1 MKGLKHKVVIVT
13 GAGGGLGR
21 ATAQLLAEA
30 GALLAITDLDQAA
43 VNETGEIVRGL
54 GASVVIRTGDGA
66 LPATADAVVQAAE
79 STFGGIGGIC
89 NIAGINGVATL
100 EEISVELFTRVM
112 QTNCLSQILTI
123 QRALPALRRAEAASV
138 VNVASVGA
146 LVGLPYL
153 SVYCASKAA
162 ILGLTRALALEL
174 SPAIRCNAICPGGI
188 DTPMSRTLL
197 AQFEE
202 EEQAILR
209 EKLIGRQMIKR
220 FAEAHEIAR
229 SVVFLLSEEAAF
241 VTGAVLAADGG
252 ATAW

>member
-1 MKGLKHKVVIVT
+1 MTGLKDKSVVIT

-21 ATAQLLAEA
+21 ATAELLSKE
-30 GALLAITDLDQAA
+30 GALLAITDLDWNS
-43 VNETGEIVRGL
+43 VNETAEIVRGL
-54 GASVVIRTGDGA
+54 GGAVVATAGDGA
-66 LPATADAVVQAAE
+66 HLSTADAVVQAAE
-79 STFGGIGGIC
+79 TAYGGIGGVC
-89 NIAGINGVATL
+89 NVAGINGVGML
-100 EEISVELFTRVM
+100 EDISIDLFTRVM
-112 QTNCLSQILTI
+112 QTNCLSQILTT
-123 QRALPALRRAEAASV
+123 QRALPALRRAKAASV

-146 LVGLPYL
+146 LIGLPYL
-153 SVYCASKAA
+153 SVYCASKSA

-174 SPAIRCNAICPGGI
+174 APHIRCNAICPGGI

-202 EEQAILR
+202 AEQVALR
-209 EKLIGRQMIKR
+209 EKLIGRQLLKR

-229 SVVFLLSEEAAF
+229 SIIFLLSDEAAF

>member
-1 MKGLKHKVVIVT
+1 
-13 GAGGGLGR
+13 
-21 ATAQLLAEA
+21 
-30 GALLAITDLDQAA
+30 
-43 VNETGEIVRGL
+43 
-54 GASVVIRTGDGA
+54 VVIRAGDGA
-66 LPATADAVVQAAE
+66 LASTAQAIVQAAE
-79 STFGGIGGIC
+79 STFGEIGGVC
-89 NIAGINGVATL
+89 NIAGINGVGTL
-100 EEISVELFTRVM
+100 ADISIELFTRVM

-123 QRALPALRRAEAASV
+123 QSALPALRRAAAASV

-174 SPAIRCNAICPGGI
+174 APTIRCNAICPGGI

-202 EEQAILR
+202 EEQAVLR

-229 SVVFLLSEEAAF
+229 SIVFLLSEEAAF

>member
-1 MKGLKHKVVIVT
+1 MKGIEHKVVIIT

-21 ATAQLLAEA
+21 ATATLLAES
-30 GALLAITDLDQAA
+30 GASLAITDLDETS

-54 GASVVIRTGDGA
+54 GAAVVIRSGDGA
-66 LPATADAVVQAAE
+66 LPSTAHTIVQAAE
-79 STFGGIGGIC
+79 TTFGEIGGVC
-89 NIAGINGVATL
+89 NIAGINGVGTL
-100 EEISVELFTRVM
+100 EDISVELFTRVM
-112 QTNCLSQILTI
+112 QTNCLSQLLTI
-123 QRALPALRRAEAASV
+123 QSALPALRRAASASV

-146 LVGLPYL
+146 QVGLPYL

-174 SPAIRCNAICPGGI
+174 APTIRCNAICPGGI

-197 AQFEE
+197 GQFNE
-202 EEQAILR
+202 EEQAVLR
-209 EKLIGRQMIKR
+209 EKLIGRQLIKR

-229 SVVFLLSEEAAF
+229 SIVFLLSEEAAF